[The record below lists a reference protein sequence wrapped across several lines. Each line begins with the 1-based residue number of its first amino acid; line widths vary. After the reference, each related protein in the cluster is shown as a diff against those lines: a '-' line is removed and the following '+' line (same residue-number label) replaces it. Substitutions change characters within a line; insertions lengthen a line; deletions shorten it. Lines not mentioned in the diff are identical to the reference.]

1 MNTIFN
7 IDKGLIILIVSL
19 LITNVTAFAQQDVK
33 LLRDGNNKYLDR
45 EFEEAELSY
54 RKSLDENADREES
67 IFNLGNALYQQE
79 RYKDAIVRYEES
91 IKDLEDDE
99 ERSSAY
105 HNLGNSL
112 LSEVLKKIDSQQPV
126 VSDSLNAS
134 INAFK
139 EVLKLNPKDQDA
151 RYNLTYAQF
160 IKSKLKKQE
169 NDSQCNNPQQ
179 SEDGEKQENKDQE
192 KKEQEKQE
200 NKEQENEN
208 KEEEEKAENEEEKEE
223 EEGEEKEEEQPQ
235 EEEQDEQ
242 AQNEEGEEEE
252 EEQPQPEEGEEQ
264 PEEQPAQDQQIE
276 QAAEPKELSEEE
288 AERLLEALL
297 NEEMKVQEKI
307 LKAKMPKQRKNIEK
321 DW

>member
-1 MNTIFN
+1 MSTIIYKFFSFLT
-7 IDKGLIILIVSL
+7 ISSFIL
-19 LITNVTAFAQQDVK
+19 NCPAFAQDDVK
-33 LLRDGNNKYLDR
+33 LLRDGNNKYVDR
-45 EFEEAELSY
+45 EFEEAELAY
-54 RKSLDENADREES
+54 RKSLDENADREET

-99 ERSSAY
+99 ERANAY

-160 IKSKLKKQE
+160 IKNKLKKQE
-169 NDSQCNNPQQ
+169 NDSECNNPQQ
-179 SEDGEKQENKDQE
+179 SEDGENQENKDQE
-192 KKEQEKQE
+192 KKEQEQNDEQEKQE
-200 NKEQENEN
+200 EEN
-208 KEEEEKAENEEEKEE
+208 KEEEQEQEEQEQEEQAEE
-223 EEGEEKEEEQPQ
+223 EEEQEQEEQ
-235 EEEQDEQ
+235 EEEQTE
-242 AQNEEGEEEE
+242 NEEGEEEE
-252 EEQPQPEEGEEQ
+252 EQEPQPQEGEEEQ
-264 PEEQPAQDQQIE
+264 EEEQQQPQDQEVQQ
-276 QAAEPKELSEEE
+276 QAAEPQELSEEE